1 MIIKTFYVIR
11 LETNTFLKKIRNY
24 YDFLFLKIV
33 FIKFCCKTN
42 TERDRARLVQ
52 LDLNK
57 IHDFASCQ
65 K

>member
-11 LETNTFLKKIRNY
+11 LEKNTFLKKIKNCD
-24 YDFLFLKIV
+24 DFLFLKIV
-33 FIKFCCKTN
+33 FIKLCCKTN
-42 TERDRARLVQ
+42 TERDRVRLVQ

-57 IHDFASCQ
+57 IHDFACCQ